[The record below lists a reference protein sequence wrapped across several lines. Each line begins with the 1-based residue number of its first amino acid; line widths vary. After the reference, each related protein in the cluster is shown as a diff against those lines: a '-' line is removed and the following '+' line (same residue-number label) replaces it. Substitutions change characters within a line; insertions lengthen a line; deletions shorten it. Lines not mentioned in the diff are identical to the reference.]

1 MSSEKCTAHKN
12 FRLSSEKCT
21 AHKNFRLSS
30 EKCTEN
36 ENFTCQVKKCT
47 KTKIFRKI
55 FFDFL
60 KKTLAKVFSVGI
72 IGLMKST

>member
-1 MSSEKCTAHKN
+1 MAIVSSEKCTEN
-12 FRLSSEKCT
+12 EK
-21 AHKNFRLSS
+21 FRLSS

-36 ENFTCQVKKCT
+36 EKFRLSSEKCT
-47 KTKIFRKI
+47 ENEKISQKI

>member
-1 MSSEKCTAHKN
+1 MSSEKCTNRKN

-21 AHKNFRLSS
+21 NLKIFRLSS
-30 EKCTEN
+30 ENAPKM
-36 ENFTCQVKKCT
+36 KK
-47 KTKIFRKI
+47 FRKN
-55 FFDFL
+55 FFSIFL